1 MKRVVLSI
9 VLAGLPFASFAQGPA
24 PAPVPPPVPQ
34 GPTLRASVDQVV
46 VDVVVTDADGKLVS
60 GLTAADFELR
70 DRGTPQAV
78 ATFSEVSLP
87 LTIRGAGASLAAPAT
102 SAPTPRT
109 RAGCTSSSSTTGTS
123 ASTSRRWCAR
133 RDASSCAGT
142 SSPVTSWR
150 SSGPPASAGPDASS
164 PPISSAPTPRSRRSS
179 GAAPTAGLPR
189 R

>member
-34 GPTLRASVDQVV
+34 APTLRASVDQVV

-87 LTIRGAGASLAAPAT
+87 LTIRGAGAPLAAPGDIRSNT
-102 SAPTPRT
+102 QGEGRLYVLVLDDFHI
-109 RAGCTSSSSTTGTS
+109 GVDLTTLVRETGREFLRRHVQPGDFVAVVGTG
-123 ASTSRRWCAR
+123 RPR
-133 RDASSCAGT
+133 RD
-142 SSPVTSWR
+142 
-150 SSGPPASAGPDASS
+150 
-164 PPISSAPTPRSRRSS
+164 PTRVHRRSR
-179 GAAPTAGLPR
+179 PR
-189 R
+189 